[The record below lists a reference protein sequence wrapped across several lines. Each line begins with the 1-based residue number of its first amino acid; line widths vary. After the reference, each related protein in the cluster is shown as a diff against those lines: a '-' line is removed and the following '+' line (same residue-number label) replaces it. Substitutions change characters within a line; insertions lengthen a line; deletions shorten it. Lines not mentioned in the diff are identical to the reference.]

1 MKEVIL
7 FGFFYLI
14 FAVIISLIFYLIF
27 GLEWFLTYSFFY
39 ILFILYPL
47 VLGVF
52 FLWIIFIRKK
62 EIKEFI
68 SLKVRI
74 PDKGHRWIYSIIFIL
89 ILIIIITHVILLWL
103 GIIYLNPIMA
113 DLWLYLIPSVIFG
126 PIIELESFMMAQRAA
141 EVIQQHHESWDG
153 SGYPL
158 GLRGE
163 EIFPEARVLHVCD
176 VYDALVNDRP
186 YRKAYSHQDALDI
199 IRAGMKTEYDP
210 DAAAVLLEVSEQLKR
225 AA

>member
-1 MKEVIL
+1 MLMEIL
-7 FGFFYLI
+7 DAKDNYTAAHCQRAGMLTQLV
-14 FAVIISLIFYLIF
+14 AVKV
-27 GLEWFLTYSFFY
+27 GLEPVQVRTAMLAALYHDIGKIGVTNS
-39 ILFILYPL
+39 ILNKPGRLSDY
-47 VLGVF
+47 
-52 FLWIIFIRKK
+52 
-62 EIKEFI
+62 EM
-68 SLKVRI
+68 
-74 PDKGHRWIYSIIFIL
+74 HL
-89 ILIIIITHVILLWL
+89 ITAHPTVGREL
-103 GIIYLNPIMA
+103 
-113 DLWLYLIPSVIFG
+113 
-126 PIIELESFMMAQRAA
+126 LESFMMAQRAA

-210 DAAAVLLEVSEQLKR
+210 DAAAVLLEVPEQLKR